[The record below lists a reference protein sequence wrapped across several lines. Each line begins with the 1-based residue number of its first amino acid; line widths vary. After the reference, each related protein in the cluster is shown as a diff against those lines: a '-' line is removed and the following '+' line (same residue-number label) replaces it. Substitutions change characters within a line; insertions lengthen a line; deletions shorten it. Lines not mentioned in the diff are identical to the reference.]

1 MLQLPNLL
9 LTALALLF
17 CVGDVAALGFLL
29 TWQERAASYRARR
42 ARWWRGVVPGAT
54 VLVALLLLA
63 LWQTMR
69 LWSGQN

>member
-1 MLQLPNLL
+1 MLPLPNLL

-17 CVGDVAALGFLL
+17 CAGDVAALGFLL
-29 TWQERAASYRARR
+29 AWQERAASYRARR

-54 VLVALLLLA
+54 VLGALLLLA

-69 LWSGQN
+69 LWS